1 MDDDHGSRLGGNRIQ
16 LDVADVALDILPNN
30 LDERTWDYLSA
41 PPTGWDAPWGQ
52 GMRGDMWDAPGGG
65 RVDIFLS

>member
-1 MDDDHGSRLGGNRIQ
+1 MIIFGIDHRGRM
-16 LDVADVALDILPNN
+16 
-30 LDERTWDYLSA
+30 RTYDYLSA

-65 RVDIFLS
+65 GRWSSRYPKELITSYICPQ